1 LNQYIAIGFKCVGK
15 YYFAQLAQSE
25 VENSNDRF
33 LCDGLLQALSAGQSH
48 NSTMSAMTIATA
60 FTQVCC
66 VAEFL
71 YVSYLIYVVGAR
83 TSLQVYEPP
92 IYRKTTII

>member
-1 LNQYIAIGFKCVGK
+1 VGK
-15 YYFAQLAQSE
+15 YYFARLAQSE

-33 LCDGLLQALSAGQSH
+33 SCDGLLQALSAGQSRD
-48 NSTMSAMTIATA
+48 STMSAMTIATA

-71 YVSYLIYVVGAR
+71 YVSYLIYVVGVRASER
-83 TSLQVYEPP
+83 FYSLN
-92 IYRKTTII
+92 ICD